1 MKMHKQNLF
10 QPTKV
15 VFRCIANQLMIK
27 FRTVLNQFGLLM
39 KVTQNFI
46 VIRSSNFLCAGIE
59 RSFSEIV
66 NLLHN
71 IIRTMY
77 ILFCKHYSV
86 NGNNAVGLVHKY
98 TIHTNNE
105 ALNGINSSENLKLCS
120 DWLYTELNRVRIS
133 FNKFLASISS
143 AQVLSSLQHTVFAL
157 CCHPELGGAEG
168 DNDSFYS
175 SESISIIIGK
185 FFPNSTVSLDFG
197 VWDLS
202 FKIPFMQQSERM
214 VEISCNKILIK
225 VTNLIVKYSAQF
237 GFEVSQCG
245 VASTAANDC
254 TFTSS
259 KIYFLANNI
268 SQYLFNCL
276 LKLKTEISLPV
287 SNFSLFSSR
296 INSYPLLLLLL
307 RKDKLSEQASE
318 FLFNSFQ
325 QYSLKVIGT
334 VLVFLRKTLD
344 AISKDSKG
352 WNLLSKAS
360 KFVLFIGRLS
370 WLIRFDGMLSEGF
383 FNVNKLHTYPRRLK
397 VSVEQLFSA
406 FEIADADG
414 DGKLNSSEVFEVGR
428 FL

>member
-1 MKMHKQNLF
+1 
-10 QPTKV
+10 
-15 VFRCIANQLMIK
+15 
-27 FRTVLNQFGLLM
+27 M

-46 VIRSSNFLCAGIE
+46 VIRISNSLCAGIE

-77 ILFCKHYSV
+77 ILFCKNYSV
-86 NGNNAVGLVHKY
+86 NGNNAHGLIHKY
-98 TIHTNNE
+98 TINTNNE

-120 DWLYTELNRVRIS
+120 DWLYSELNRVRIS

-157 CCHPELGGAEG
+157 CCHPESGGAEG
-168 DNDSFYS
+168 FYS
-175 SESISIIIGK
+175 SESMSILIGK

-197 VWDLS
+197 VWDLT
-202 FKIPFMQQSERM
+202 FKIPFVQQTERM

-245 VASTAANDC
+245 VASTTATDC

-276 LKLKTEISLPV
+276 LKLKTDISFPV
-287 SNFSLFSSR
+287 SNFALISSA
-296 INSYPLLLLLL
+296 INSYPLFLQ
-307 RKDKLSEQASE
+307 KDKLSEQASE

-352 WNLLSKAS
+352 RNLFSKAS

-370 WLIRFDGMLSEGF
+370 WLIRFDGILSEGF
-383 FNVNKLHTYPRRLK
+383 FNVSKLHTFPRRLK

-414 DGKLNSSEVFEVGR
+414 DGKLNSSEVVEVGR
-428 FL
+428 NLQCNFEIIDK